1 MENIYKSFL
10 LSNGHKLNVC
20 YHGDTENPLN
30 SFDMLGHFE
39 FFHRNYDLGHKNLF
53 EDLNEAIEY
62 SKSKEVVS
70 LPVYM
75 YDHSGVT
82 VKTTP
87 FSCRW
92 DSGLLG
98 FIWVTKEKIR
108 SEYNCKRITKKI
120 MQKVNDNLIGEIKL
134 LDDYLTGN
142 VFGFQL
148 YNKKGIEI
156 DSCWGFYGDDF
167 KKNGLFDH
175 ALDVNITVIKEI
187 NNVLV

>member
-10 LSNGHKLNVC
+10 LSNGNRLNVS
-20 YHGDTENPLN
+20 YVTYTENLLN

-62 SKSKEVVS
+62 SKSKDVIA

-75 YDHSGVT
+75 YDHSGIT
-82 VKTTP
+82 VSTTP

-108 SEYNCKRITKKI
+108 AEYNCKRITKKI
-120 MQKVNDNLIGEIKL
+120 MERVNNNLISEIKL
-134 LDDYLTGN
+134 LDDYVTGN
-142 VFGFQL
+142 VFYFTT
-148 YNKKGIEI
+148 YDTKGIEI
-156 DSCWGFYGDDF
+156 DSCSGFYGNNF
-167 KKNGLFDH
+167 KENGLFDH
-175 ALDVNITVIKEI
+175 AINVNVTVIKEI
-187 NNVLV
+187 SNVLV